1 MPLFF
6 HNSFWNKFR
15 LFEKNPKPFSRTPNL
30 FADNINEKKNLI
42 QNIKVGA
49 NSVLKAKR
57 RKRALA
63 PSLKDKK
70 EKEKKG
76 SKKNYWRKNLNQ
88 EKLIVFLC

>member
-15 LFEKNPKPFSRTPNL
+15 LFEKIQNLFHVLRTF

-42 QNIKVGA
+42 QNIRVGA